1 MVELSKK
8 SNCNTGIKQSSQKK
22 LYADYKK
29 KITLIPKTIK
39 IEEPFINKNFGNSD
53 SIEKM
58 LSEIDTKS
66 IFSLKN

>member
-1 MVELSKK
+1 M
-8 SNCNTGIKQSSQKK
+8 
-22 LYADYKK
+22 
-29 KITLIPKTIK
+29 IPKTIK
-39 IEEPFINKNFGNSD
+39 FEEPFINKKFGNSD